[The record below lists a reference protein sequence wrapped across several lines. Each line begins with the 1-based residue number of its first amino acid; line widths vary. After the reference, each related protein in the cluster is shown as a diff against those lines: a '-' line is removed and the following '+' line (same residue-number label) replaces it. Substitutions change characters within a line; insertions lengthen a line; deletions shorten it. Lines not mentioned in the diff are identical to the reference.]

1 MEIEFFESGPGVI
14 IENERRTLYIADIHM
29 GIESE
34 LQARGIHLRTRG
46 KERILRILD
55 LIKESEPDHL
65 VILGDVKHRV
75 PGTSWQEFRELPF
88 LFSSLRQ
95 VTPFSVSPGNHD
107 PGIEEFLK
115 PAELLRKEGSV
126 MDGIGVMHGH
136 TKPDMDLMGRLIL
149 CGHHHPVVSLPD
161 QVGIALKSPC
171 YVLGE
176 VDTDL
181 FQTQEEDKQPTT
193 RVLMVPSWNELTGY
207 GIERTFR
214 SPFSPLS
221 RSMII
226 ETAECLLPDGTYAG
240 DLKGLIHYDEYAKT

>member
-14 IENERRTLYIADIHM
+14 IENERRVLYIADIHM

-115 PAELLRKEGSV
+115 PAELLRKEGAI
-126 MDGIGVMHGH
+126 MDDIGVMHGH
-136 TKPDMDLMGRLIL
+136 TKPDMELMGRLIL

-176 VDTDL
+176 VDADL
-181 FQTQEEDKQPTT
+181 FQTQEEDTQPTT
-193 RVLMVPSWNELTGY
+193 RVLMIPSWNELTGY

-214 SPFSPLS
+214 RPFSPLS
-221 RSMII
+221 RSVIV
-226 ETAECLLPDGTYAG
+226 ETAECLLPDGSYAG